1 MLFANDFISLRGDMP
16 CVAGHKGLEVGD
28 SQLEHFAQ
36 RDGMNR
42 CGWVFLV
49 KHLLK
54 HIEVAGNFVRRF
66 VKAGARNTRKDNDV
80 GHGVVSGSPRYGLGN
95 HGHRCSGITDSFNG
109 PGCEIRIGIADEQNF
124 GRTGSQ
130 RGIYGS
136 HIGVEQDKEDS
147 EE

>member
-1 MLFANDFISLRGDMP
+1 MLFANDFIALRGDMP

-109 PGCEIRIGIADEQNF
+109 PRREVRIGISDEQNLARAW
-124 GRTGSQ
+124 GQSGL
-130 RGIYGS
+130 YGE
-136 HIGVEQDKEDS
+136 HEGVEQDKEDR